1 MNENEETDEET
12 DEEQASCNRAAE
24 AAANDESWSG
34 SEEPEETAYI
44 GEKQMVKI
52 VVRKA
57 DGSEVEAEVPV
68 LNAGV
73 IRLDGEL
80 YSLDRMTTDRAMSV
94 FEQTYEAI
102 DGDSA
107 SSGKRTAYFVPAEIL
122 EL

>member
-57 DGSEVEAEVPV
+57 DGSEVEAEDPV

-80 YSLDRMTTDRAMSV
+80 YSLDRMTTDRAMS
-94 FEQTYEAI
+94 
-102 DGDSA
+102 
-107 SSGKRTAYFVPAEIL
+107 SGKRTAYFVPAEIL